1 MIVTDLRNSFHPV
14 PKIKP
19 KVQKENSKKE
29 PIKQKSNKL
38 AKKEKNRF
46 SILTKNLE
54 KCYFCSNKK
63 MELHEVFRGRNRQKS
78 MKWGLVIP
86 ICRKCHS
93 KITTDKEFSKVLE
106 TKAKN
111 VFIKKYGK
119 EKFIEEF
126 K

>member
-1 MIVTDLRNSFHPV
+1 M
-14 PKIKP
+14 
-19 KVQKENSKKE
+19 
-29 PIKQKSNKL
+29 KQKSDKL

-46 SILTKNLE
+46 SILTKKLE
-54 KCYFCSNKK
+54 KCYFCNSKK
-63 MELHEVFRGRNRQKS
+63 VDLHEVFRGRNRQKS
-78 MKWGLVIP
+78 MQWGLVIP

-93 KITTDKEFSKVLE
+93 RITTDKEISKVLE

-111 VFIKKYGK
+111 VFVKKYSK